1 LDPLSIICARI
12 SASLTAEG
20 DVSPEAPPAAF
31 AGMAQVG
38 ISELPT
44 LKRVT
49 RETPSPPP
57 QARLG
62 RGCDLPPPDH
72 AMIIG
77 VLRQHN

>member
-1 LDPLSIICARI
+1 MDPLSIICARI

-57 QARLG
+57 LRPVWEEAVT
-62 RGCDLPPPDH
+62 CPP
-72 AMIIG
+72 
-77 VLRQHN
+77 LTTR